1 MFITLFLQILFK
13 EKKQARKKKKKV
25 GDPEVNSCFS

>member
-13 EKKQARKKKKKV
+13 EKKVQKKK
-25 GDPEVNSCFS
+25 GPEVNSCFS